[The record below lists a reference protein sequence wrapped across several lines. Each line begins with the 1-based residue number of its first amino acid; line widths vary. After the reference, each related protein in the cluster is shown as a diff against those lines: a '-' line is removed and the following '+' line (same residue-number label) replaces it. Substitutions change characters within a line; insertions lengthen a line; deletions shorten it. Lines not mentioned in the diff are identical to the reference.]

1 MHLTA
6 EHCPREFTGGRGPPL
21 GKLVD
26 PADIA
31 EMVGLPLG
39 PHGGSI
45 TGQTITLCG
54 GASL

>member
-1 MHLTA
+1 MLA
-6 EHCPREFTGGRGPPL
+6 DPARASVPPKVPPL

-31 EMVGLPLG
+31 EMVGLLLG

-45 TGQTITLCG
+45 TGQTITICG